1 MPSINRVYQLRIETL
16 SPLCVLSGSRLYEQ
30 VDFYADRETTY
41 VFNSDAV
48 LDLVLQRW
56 LERQPSR
63 EQQLARLA
71 EREERLQRRKQKN
84 IEDIKRFEASP
95 PKDPRKAQEMEQRL
109 IAEAKEIKEGLAR
122 LKAERSSLETEST
135 TVVVPPELLQNSG
148 IGDLLK
154 TGLLTVDD
162 LRTVPGL
169 LRYSYSGRPEVK
181 SGQSEILACVKDP
194 VDRLYLPGSTLKG
207 ALRTVLAWA
216 LAPERAAQVLAQFAD
231 AEDKRKAAAAI
242 ERNIFYGRKQ
252 SNDKFYERKQRHD
265 KRVSHDLLRDVMRTV
280 HLSDSQP
287 VCQNPLLAQVRVFP
301 RGSPM
306 TVEAVPDGV
315 TFTAVLQIEQY
326 PFTGQ
331 IARSVIDFG
340 DWAQQLQPARLAE
353 LGRQRARVLIEGE
366 QTYFRQHP
374 EAAAI
379 TRFYADLAER
389 LAGLEETNAFL
400 LPIGWG
406 AGWRSKTLDNLLR
419 EGNRETIFVQAVHR
433 YNLKLHRQ
441 RSQRFQAGDR
451 FPDTRKLVMRNG
463 QPWLPLGWVCLTIE
477 ERRV

>member
-109 IAEAKEIKEGLAR
+109 IAEANKIKEELAR
-122 LKAERSSLETEST
+122 LKAERASLETAAT
-135 TVVVPPELLQNSG
+135 TIVVPPELLQNSG
-148 IGDLLK
+148 FNDLL
-154 TGLLTVDD
+154 TTRLLTVDD

-169 LRYSYSGRPEVK
+169 LRYSCTGRPEVK
-181 SGQSEILACVKDP
+181 SEMSEILACVKDP
-194 VDRLYLPGSTLKG
+194 ADRLYLPGSTLKG

-216 LAPERAAQVLAQFAD
+216 LAPKRAAQVLAQFAD

-252 SNDKFYERKQRHD
+252 GDSR
-265 KRVSHDLLRDVMRTV
+265 RVSHDLLRDVMRTV
-280 HLSDSQP
+280 HLSDTQP
-287 VCQNPLLAQVRVFP
+287 VRQNPLLAQVRVFP
-301 RGSPM
+301 KGSPM
-306 TVEAVPDGV
+306 TVEAAPVGV

-366 QTYFRQHP
+366 RAYFQQRPEP

-379 TRFYADLAER
+379 ARFYAGLAER
-389 LAGLEETNAFL
+389 LAELEGTNAFL

-433 YNLKLHRQ
+433 YNLKLDQQ
-441 RSQRFQAGDR
+441 RSQRFRAGDR
-451 FPDTRKLVMRNG
+451 FPATRKLVMQNG

-477 ERRV
+477 ERGV

>member
-30 VDFYADRETTY
+30 VDFYTDRETTY

-48 LDLVLQRW
+48 LNLALQRW

-71 EREERLQRRKQKN
+71 EREERLQHRRQRN
-84 IEDIKRFEASP
+84 IEDIKRFDASP
-95 PKDPRKAQEMEQRL
+95 HKDPRKAQETEQRL
-109 IAEAKEIKEGLAR
+109 IAEANKIKEELAR
-122 LKAERSSLETEST
+122 LKAERSRLETETT
-135 TVVVPPELLQNSG
+135 TVVVPPKLLQNSG
-148 IGDLLK
+148 ISDLLEI
-154 TGLLTVDD
+154 GLLTVDD

-169 LRYSYSGRPEVK
+169 LRYSYAGRPEVK

-194 VDRLYLPGSTLKG
+194 ADRLYLPGSTLKG
-207 ALRTVLAWA
+207 ALRTVLTWA
-216 LAPERAAQVLAQFAD
+216 LAPARAAQVLARFAD
-231 AEDKRKAAAAI
+231 AEDKRKAAADI
-242 ERNIFYGRKQ
+242 ERDIFYGRKQ
-252 SNDKFYERKQRHD
+252 GDSR
-265 KRVSHDLLRDVMRTV
+265 RVSHDLLRDVMRTV

-287 VCQNPLLAQVRVFP
+287 VRQEPLLAQVRVFP
-301 RGSPM
+301 RGSPI
-306 TVEAVPDGV
+306 TVEAAPVGV

-366 QTYFRQHP
+366 QAYFRQLP

-379 TRFYADLAER
+379 ARFYGGLAER
-389 LAGLEETNAFL
+389 LAGLEGTNAFL

-419 EGNRETIFVQAVHR
+419 EGDRETIFVQAVHR

-441 RSQRFQAGDR
+441 RSLQFRAGDR
-451 FPDTRKLVMRNG
+451 FPATRKLVMQNG

-477 ERRV
+477 ERGV

>member
-16 SPLCVLSGSRLYEQ
+16 SPLCILSGSRLYEQ

-48 LDLVLQRW
+48 LELALQRW

-71 EREERLQRRKQKN
+71 KREEQLKLRRQKN
-84 IEDIKRFEASP
+84 IEDIKRFDASP

-109 IAEAKEIKEGLAR
+109 IAEANKIKEEQAR
-122 LKAERSSLETEST
+122 LKDERARLETETT
-135 TVVVPPELLQNSG
+135 TVVIPPELLQNSG
-148 IGDLLK
+148 ISDLLK
-154 TGLLTVDD
+154 TELLTVDD

-169 LRYSYSGRPEVK
+169 LRYSYAGRPEVK

-194 VDRLYLPGSTLKG
+194 ADRLYIPGSTLKG

-216 LAPERAAQVLAQFAD
+216 LAPKRAAQVLAQFAG
-231 AEDKRKAAAAI
+231 AEDKRKAAADI

-252 SNDKFYERKQRHD
+252 GDSR
-265 KRVSHDLLRDVMRTV
+265 RVSHHLLRDVMRTV

-287 VCQNPLLAQVRVFP
+287 IRQKQNPLLAQVRVFP
-301 RGSPM
+301 SGSPI
-306 TVEAVPDGV
+306 TVEAAPVGV

-326 PFTGQ
+326 PFTSQ

-340 DWAQQLQPARLAE
+340 DWAQQLQPVRLAE

-366 QTYFRQHP
+366 QAYFRQIP
-374 EAAAI
+374 ETAAI
-379 TRFYADLAER
+379 AGFYAGLAER
-389 LAGLEETNAFL
+389 LAGLEGTNAFL

-419 EGNRETIFVQAVHR
+419 EGDRETIFVQAVHR
-433 YNLKLHRQ
+433 YNLKLDRQ

-451 FPDTRKLVMRNG
+451 FPATRKLVMQNG

-477 ERRV
+477 ERGI